1 MLNIDAHQHFWK
13 YDPAKL
19 GWINNDMQVLTRD
32 YLPPDL
38 KAEMDKTGYDGCVA
52 VQASQS
58 EAETDYL
65 LDLAKQYDYIK
76 GVVGWVDLCD
86 YNVKSRL
93 AHYVKYP
100 KLCGIRHI
108 VHDEADDYFL
118 LRPDFMRGVKMLN
131 DFGLSYD
138 ILIFEKHLPVTLQFV
153 SYLPESRLVVDHIAK
168 PRIAAAELSPWKE
181 NMRSLAEYPNVYCK
195 LSGMVTEA
203 DWHKWKPDDFNPYLD
218 VVFEAFGTDRLMIG
232 SDWPV
237 CRLAGEYEEVMAVV
251 ESYISQLSQDEQAA
265 VLGRNAI
272 DFYQLST

>member
-1 MLNIDAHQHFWK
+1 MLKIDAHQHFWK

-19 GWINNDMQVLTRD
+19 GWINNDMQVLKKD

-58 EAETDYL
+58 EEETDFL
-65 LDLAKQYDYIK
+65 LALAKQYEYIK

-93 AHYVKYP
+93 AHYAKQP

-118 LRPDFMRGVKMLN
+118 LRPDFMRGVKMLEEF
-131 DFGLSYD
+131 DLTYD

-181 NMRSLAEYPNVYCK
+181 NMRSLAKYPNVYCK

-237 CRLAGEYEEVMAVV
+237 CRLAGEYDEVMAVV

-265 VLGRNAI
+265 ILGGNAI
-272 DFYQLST
+272 NFYQLST